1 MNPLIGIP
9 MGDPAGIGP
18 EILVKALSTNDFSN
32 TCRLL
37 VIGYVHILQQAIST
51 CCLPLTIQPVQTSS
65 DIDPQPS
72 ILNVLEPEAPP
83 QKFEMGVVSPAA
95 GKMAYDCLQLST
107 QLAIEKHV
115 QAIVTPP
122 INKMSLNAAN
132 IRQTG
137 HTEIL
142 ADLTDT
148 DNPLTLFQV
157 ADLKVFFLSRH
168 LSLRSAC
175 DFVTQSHLIECAHRA
190 VDAMKSLGIETPHLA
205 IAGLNPHCGDNGLFG
220 YEEKNEIEPAVHE
233 LQQLGLNV
241 SGPLPA
247 DSVFHQALNGKF
259 DAVISLYH
267 DQGHIA
273 TKMVDFHKTISITC
287 GLPFLRTSVDHGTAY
302 DIAGKGMASAISMTE
317 AINVAVSYL
326 SKMKTHRSLTEN
338 SGRA

>member
-1 MNPLIGIP
+1 MKPLICIP

-18 EILVKALSTNDFSN
+18 EILIKALLTNDFSN

-37 VIGYVHILQQAIST
+37 VVGYVEILQQAISISAS
-51 CCLPLTIQPVQTSS
+51 PLTINSVEACS
-65 DIDPQPS
+65 DIDPRTG
-72 ILNVLEPEAPP
+72 ILNVLEPPAPP
-83 QKFEMGVVSPAA
+83 QSVEPGRVSPAA
-95 GKMAYDCLQLST
+95 GKMAYDCIQLAT
-107 QLAIEKHV
+107 QLALER
-115 QAIVTPP
+115 QAQALVTPP
-122 INKMSLNAAN
+122 VNKMSLDAAN
-132 IRQTG
+132 IRQAG

-142 ADLTDT
+142 AELTNSK
-148 DNPLTLFQV
+148 NPLTLFEV
-157 ADLKVFFLSRH
+157 AGLKVFFLSRH
-168 LSLRSAC
+168 LSLKLAC
-175 DFVTQSHLIECAHRA
+175 DYVTRHHLIQCAQKA

-220 YEEKNEIEPAVHE
+220 HEEQEEIRPAVLE

-247 DSVFHQALNGKF
+247 DSVFYQALNGKF

-302 DIAGKGMASAISMTE
+302 DIAGKGVASAISMAE
-317 AINVAVSYL
+317 AIAVAIRYLTKVSPVG
-326 SKMKTHRSLTEN
+326 TT
-338 SGRA
+338 